1 MNVMTTLEFYNQ
13 NAESFFNDTIQVDMC
28 ELYRPFVEL
37 LKPKGRILDAGCGS
51 GRDAKAF
58 LEMSFQVDAMDAS
71 AEMVKLARE
80 YTGLPVKHQMFESID
95 EIQAYDGIWACAS
108 LLHLTEAELPSVFT
122 QLTNSLKSGGV
133 WYMSFKYGS
142 GQREKD
148 GRVFTDMDEQRMQ
161 SLLKD
166 CPKLKL
172 VELWVTEDIRP
183 DRNERWLNV
192 MVCKSECSSDVGR

>member
-13 NAESFFNDTIQVDMC
+13 NAESFFKDTIQVDMC
-28 ELYRPFVEL
+28 ELYRPFIQR

-58 LEMSFQVDAMDAS
+58 LEMGFQVDAMDA
-71 AEMVKLARE
+71 AVEMVKLASE
-80 YTGLPVKHQMFESID
+80 YTGLPVKHQMFESIS
-95 EIQAYDGIWACAS
+95 EIETYDGIWACAS
-108 LLHLTEAELPSVFT
+108 LLHLPAAELPFVFT
-122 QLTNSLKSGGV
+122 QLTNSLKPGGV

-148 GRVFTDMDEQRMQ
+148 GRVFTDMDEQKMQ
-161 SLLKD
+161 TLLKG

-172 VELWVTEDIRP
+172 VEQSVTEDIRP
-183 DRNERWLNV
+183 YRNESWLNV
-192 MVCKSECSSDVGR
+192 IVSKN